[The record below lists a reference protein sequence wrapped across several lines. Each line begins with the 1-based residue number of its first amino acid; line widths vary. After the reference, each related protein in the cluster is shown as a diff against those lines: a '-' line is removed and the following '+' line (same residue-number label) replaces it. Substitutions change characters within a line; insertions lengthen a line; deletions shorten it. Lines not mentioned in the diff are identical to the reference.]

1 MQEEIKNK
9 LRAIFEK
16 NLEALE
22 RYNETE
28 EFDIY
33 DLEELVFQE
42 GKKTQQSL
50 LEEFTKEKTT
60 KKKTFAQNVIEK

>member
-1 MQEEIKNK
+1 MQEEVKNK

-22 RYNETE
+22 QYNETE

-60 KKKTFAQNVIEK
+60 KKKRLLKM